1 MRFQRAV
8 TALLLAVGLALGSA
22 SAGYAK
28 GAPVPPSSQG
38 SLTALGG
45 PVWVTF
51 LSKNAALVSE
61 VWFFGSTNPGPN
73 QHPNVTGARFLF
85 ANNGAKFSQYN
96 HATAASHTPPSLTLQ
111 TIFLGNFAH
120 GTPLVFGLF
129 VPALK
134 NTTFAPKGRWFY
146 TGVPN
151 RNADDNIHAKYTV
164 LNPTNTKVGFEDLC
178 KGTYAPTI
186 CSADNQRYVAA
197 WEYNANVFDVKGATV
212 TPEPVS
218 MTLFGTGAAGL
229 AFLRRRRKK
238 QEQQEA

>member
-1 MRFQRAV
+1 MKFQRAV
-8 TALLLAVGLALGSA
+8 AALGLAVGLALGSA
-22 SAGYAK
+22 SAGSATL
-28 GAPVPPSSQG
+28 APVLPGSQG

-73 QHPNVTGARFLF
+73 QHPSVTGARFLW
-85 ANNGAKFSQYN
+85 ANNGAKFSLYN
-96 HATAASHTPPSLTLQ
+96 HAVAAVHTAPPLSTQ
-111 TIFLGNFAH
+111 TIFLGNFAR
-120 GTPLVFGLF
+120 GTSLVFGLF
-129 VPALK
+129 VPNLK

-146 TGVPN
+146 TGAPN
-151 RNADDNIHAKYTV
+151 RNADDNIHGKYTV

-186 CSADNQRYVAA
+186 CSADNQRFVAA

-229 AFLRRRRKK
+229 ALLRRRRKK
-238 QEQQEA
+238 QQLEA